1 MADRRYRWIRR
12 DQRVRGHTEVAE
24 TAASVEVLWIPSI
37 SSLDDGDAFFWAD
50 PAAYST
56 ARATVEVQQVS
67 SAVTC
72 LDGVSLLWELS
83 RVGLVEEVS
92 ESRGVGY
99 PAVGRGLDLSN
110 Y

>member
-50 PAAYST
+50 PGAYST
-56 ARATVEVQQVS
+56 ARATVEV
-67 SAVTC
+67 
-72 LDGVSLLWELS
+72 
-83 RVGLVEEVS
+83 
-92 ESRGVGY
+92 
-99 PAVGRGLDLSN
+99 
-110 Y
+110 